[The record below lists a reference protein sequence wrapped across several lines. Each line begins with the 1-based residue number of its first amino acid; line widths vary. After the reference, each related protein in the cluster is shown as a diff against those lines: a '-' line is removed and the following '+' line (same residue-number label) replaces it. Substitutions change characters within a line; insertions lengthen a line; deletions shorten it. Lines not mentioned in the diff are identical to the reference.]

1 MGPLR
6 NNSSR
11 HYDPELFENW
21 TIARLKEELKNMNVN
36 FPVNARRMA
45 LVRILKQAKN
55 DCSSLDIDRRGSRN
69 DQDASP
75 NDAAVNN
82 LEDRP
87 ISLFGSARANQ
98 DGRAQYRE
106 REIIDIV
113 GKLSNTVQSL
123 QQNVTNLTAKVSR
136 IVSNNTDVVSY
147 DRAENLQTNRQ
158 DQNIAN
164 ISTSPIENFNL
175 ESAYR
180 ALNSTSFRGLSTP
193 SAAAGNEQ
201 QLRNMTR
208 HSAWGY
214 AAENLPYVETIS
226 PQLKKNIL
234 SGMDINLSTLLIP
247 YYNGSGFTTESIDG
261 DSKTKPDLR
270 TAKNL
275 NIGEFIQ
282 AFGIYKN
289 IMCSA
294 YPLRRQELD
303 LYERDIIDMASRY
316 PGQCFYEY
324 HKRFSAEAAAHLRY
338 NNTAID
344 WSIRNNTLFCNIF
357 ANVRPN
363 SCALCG
369 STFHISG
376 FCNKNIHVQARPRNT
391 GNRMEEID
399 TYGRDRVNFQ
409 GREICNN
416 FNGFKGCVAFRCR
429 NLHICLVCKG
439 DHAKL
444 KCPLVA
450 KNDSV
455 GSQKPGAPLKR
466 F

>member
-6 NNSSR
+6 NRSSSR

-21 TIARLKEELKNMNVN
+21 TIARLKEELRNLNIN

-45 LVRILKQAKN
+45 LVRILKQAKS
-55 DCSSLDIDRRGSRN
+55 DLSSIDTDRRGSRN
-69 DQDASP
+69 DQDTSTH
-75 NDAAVNN
+75 DANADVNN

-136 IVSNNTDVVSY
+136 IVCNNTDAVN
-147 DRAENLQTNRQ
+147 RAENLPTSRQ
-158 DQNIAN
+158 DQDIAN
-164 ISTSPIENFNL
+164 TSASPSENFNL

-180 ALNSTSFRGLSTP
+180 ALNSTSFRGLGTP

-208 HSAWGY
+208 HSAWGF

-247 YYNGSGFTTESIDG
+247 YYNGSGFTTELTEG

-270 TAKNL
+270 TAKTL

-316 PGQCFYEY
+316 PGHGFYEY

-369 STFHISG
+369 STFHTTG
-376 FCNKNIHVQARPRNT
+376 FCNKNIHVRPRNT

-416 FNGFKGCVAFRCR
+416 FNGSKGCVAFRCR

-439 DHAKL
+439 EHAKL

-455 GSQKPGAPLKR
+455 GSLKPGAPLKR